1 MKLVEK
7 VLINELKKDPIKVQ
21 NMVLN
26 METLD
31 LKTRS
36 QILALAMV
44 YEQPESHELRSPLR
58 INNSEVR
65 K

>member
-36 QILALAMV
+36 QIFALAMV
-44 YEQPESHELRSPLR
+44 YEKPENHELRNPLK
-58 INNSEVR
+58 INESEGR

>member
-36 QILALAMV
+36 QILALAIV
-44 YEQPESHELRSPLR
+44 YEHPENHELRSPLK

>member
-36 QILALAMV
+36 QILALAIV
-44 YEQPESHELRSPLR
+44 YQHPENHELRSSLK